1 MNSEFPEQLLAFQPR
16 ICSDASLVPEHRA
29 CSTCRKATGYRTH
42 SRGDACHK
50 AAGCEQPLVRTTRKN
65 PR

>member
-16 ICSDASLVPEHRA
+16 ICSDASLVPEG
-29 CSTCRKATGYRTH
+29 RKATGYQTH